1 MSWTRIL
8 GGAGV
13 LALALVLAWL
23 YGTARYDAGKSVGII
38 AEAAKWQK
46 RVDEQSTQIADLR
59 VANERKVAQ
68 ATTRYVET
76 REQLQPIIVQS
87 KERVR
92 EYASTPS
99 GAVQCLSSDR
109 VHGIDASA
117 TALGL
122 QPAATA
128 ASGDGTVRANAD
140 PP

>member
-1 MSWTRIL
+1 MNWGRIL

-13 LALALVLAWL
+13 LALALALAWL
-23 YGTARYDAGKSVGII
+23 YGNARYDAGKSAGTL
-38 AEAAKWQK
+38 AEAGKWQK
-46 RVDEQSTQIADLR
+46 RVDEQSAQIADLR

-92 EYASTPS
+92 EYAATPS
-99 GAVQCLSSDR
+99 GAVQCLASDR
-109 VHGIDASA
+109 VHGIDANA
-117 TALGL
+117 AALGL
-122 QPAATA
+122 QPAPAADGGDATLHP
-128 ASGDGTVRANAD
+128 DAD

>member
-1 MSWTRIL
+1 MNWGRIL

-13 LALALVLAWL
+13 LALALALAWL
-23 YGTARYDAGKSVGII
+23 YGNARYDAGKSAGTL
-38 AEAAKWQK
+38 AEAGKWQK
-46 RVDEQSTQIADLR
+46 RVDEQSAQIADLR

-92 EYASTPS
+92 EYAATPS
-99 GAVQCLSSDR
+99 GAVQCLASDR
-109 VHGIDASA
+109 VHGIDANA
-117 TALGL
+117 AALGL
-122 QPAATA
+122 QPAAA
-128 ASGDGTVRANAD
+128 ADGGDATLHPDAD